1 MASSSQNRGTWRVPG
16 GSARP
21 WRKCISA
28 SVLTAALV
36 EPPPVAAKALTAD
49 GARHAVMD
57 VDGHLVARLMFG
69 GVGATNKVINWQA
82 ILWSETSNLLNT
94 EAWIG
99 RVVANGTATL
109 GDGTSTYTVAGLG
122 TTTNS
127 FADTI
132 TDTKGYS
139 RIYSPA
145 DETVALIEFPL
156 FNAQRVEI
164 QTDLPGSN
172 PVTSADVFIQ
182 LGEKS
187 TMGNAENLGNVGLLN
202 AAETEINPATSD
214 LQTALNTLLG
224 VGTGAMASA
233 QAVTLATD
241 DTQLGAVGAAADVD
255 GNIHGQL
262 RAIGE
267 GVGDW
272 SLYTTERVALNFAA
286 GRATIKAL
294 VSGKVI
300 YLRRLRSSADALST
314 LKIAYDDDGAGTS
327 EVVISAVH
335 DVPANG
341 GAPPISEDI
350 RDCCLQTASGK
361 QLTVVTTGGAF
372 NIDAVISYLT

>member
-1 MASSSQNRGTWRVPG
+1 MSSESQNRGTWRVPG

-28 SVLTAALV
+28 STLTAALV
-36 EPPPVAAKALTAD
+36 EPPPVAAKQVTQD
-49 GARHAVMD
+49 GARNAVMD

-82 ILWSETSNLLNT
+82 ILWSETSNPLDT

-132 TDTKGYS
+132 TDTKAYS

-145 DETVALIEFPL
+145 DETVAVIEFPL
-156 FNAQRVEI
+156 FNAQRLEI

-187 TMGNAENLGNVGLLN
+187 TTLGG
-202 AAETEINPATSD
+202 
-214 LQTALNTLLG
+214 
-224 VGTGAMASA
+224 GTGVMATA

-241 DTQLGAVGAAADVD
+241 DTQFGAVGAAADVD
-255 GNIHGQL
+255 GNVHGQL

-267 GVGDW
+267 GIGDW
-272 SLYTTERVALNFAA
+272 SLYTTERIIIVDEAA
-286 GRATIKAL
+286 GTFALKAK
-294 VSGKVI
+294 VTGKVV
-300 YLRRLRSSADALST
+300 YLRRLRATMDGLST
-314 LKIAYDDDGAGTS
+314 FQITSDTDGAGGGAS
-327 EVVISAVH
+327 DVSADH
-335 DVPANG
+335 QVPANG
-341 GAPPISEDI
+341 GPPPIKEDVLGA
-350 RDCCLQTASGK
+350 CLRSASGEG
-361 QLTVVTTGGAF
+361 LTIVTTGGAA